1 VSGLVPIGWIFDG
14 QQSRIV
20 NDSLIPLPCGETGE
34 LCLAGSQV
42 ANGYLNDP
50 VRSQQQFVRLP
61 GSEEKRWYRTGDRAR
76 QDERG
81 CLYYLGRIDH
91 QVKISGY
98 RVELQE
104 IELVLREA
112 ANTDLAVAVPWPVS
126 DGTAAGIVAVVV
138 GADPAQDEGIIN
150 LCQQRLP
157 RYMVPTRIFHVPEL
171 PLNTSGKLDRPKIA
185 MLVQSVV

>member
-1 VSGLVPIGWIFDG
+1 
-14 QQSRIV
+14 V
-20 NDSLIPLPCGETGE
+20 NDSLTPLPCGETGE

-50 VRSQQQFVRLP
+50 VRTQQQFVRLP
-61 GSEEKRWYRTGDRAR
+61 RSEQSWYRTGDLAR

-104 IELVLREA
+104 IEQVLREA

-126 DGTAAGIVAVVV
+126 DGAAAGVVAVIV
-138 GADPAQDEGIIN
+138 GVDPAQDERIIN

-157 RYMVPTRIFHVPEL
+157 RYMVPTRIFRVPDL

-185 MLVQSVV
+185 MLVQSMV